1 MYNVIYELERSWRMY
16 ILMEGIFTL
25 IDKYPVILMIFQEF
39 PVREEKGYVLLE
51 IMSKIAEELCL
62 GNQKISCQW
71 TH

>member
-39 PVREEKGYVLLE
+39 PVKEEKGYVLLE
-51 IMSKIAEELCL
+51 IVSKIA
-62 GNQKISCQW
+62 
-71 TH
+71 